1 MNFCPRSFAGGEG
14 GNADLTCSAVFRL
27 KLGGTMPSRR
37 LEQVA
42 DLLQEELGHLLEREV
57 KDPGVGFVTL
67 TGVELSP
74 DLRHARVYFS
84 VLGDE
89 EAVQESQAALGR
101 AAGFLRHEL
110 SRRLSLR
117 QVPELHFVL
126 DRSSERA
133 QRISNLL
140 RQARSSGE

>member
-1 MNFCPRSFAGGEG
+1 
-14 GNADLTCSAVFRL
+14 
-27 KLGGTMPSRR
+27 MPSRR

-42 DLLQEELGHLLEREV
+42 GLLQEELSHLLEREV
-57 KDPGVGFVTL
+57 KDPRMGFVTL

-89 EAVQESQAALGR
+89 EAVQQSLATLER

-110 SRRLSLR
+110 SRRLTLR

-126 DRSSERA
+126 DRSGERA
-133 QRISNLL
+133 QRISCLL
-140 RQARSSGE
+140 YTSPSPRDS

>member
-1 MNFCPRSFAGGEG
+1 VNFRPTG
-14 GNADLTCSAVFRL
+14 ADEVS
-27 KLGGTMPSRR
+27 MPSRR

-42 DLLQEELGHLLEREV
+42 GLLQEELSHLLEREV
-57 KDPGVGFVTL
+57 KDPRMGFVTL

-89 EAVQESQAALGR
+89 EAVQQSLAALER

-110 SRRLSLR
+110 SRRLTLR

-126 DRSSERA
+126 DRSGERA
-133 QRISNLL
+133 QRISDLL
-140 RQARSSGE
+140 RQARSSQGEPS

>member
-1 MNFCPRSFAGGEG
+1 VNFRPAG
-14 GNADLTCSAVFRL
+14 ADEVS
-27 KLGGTMPSRR
+27 MPSRR

-42 DLLQEELGHLLEREV
+42 GLLQEELSHLLEREV
-57 KDPGVGFVTL
+57 KDPRMGFVTL

-89 EAVQESQAALGR
+89 EAVQQSLAALER

-110 SRRLSLR
+110 SRRLTLR

-126 DRSSERA
+126 DRSGERA
-133 QRISNLL
+133 QRISDLL
-140 RQARSSGE
+140 RQARSSQGEPS